1 VVVILP
7 FCLLSKAVALSVWG
21 GNNCPVESV
30 SWDDIQTF
38 ITKLNAMR
46 QGTYALPTEAQWE
59 YAARASSTTAF
70 ANGGITE
77 LYCGYDANLD
87 AMGWYC

>member
-1 VVVILP
+1 
-7 FCLLSKAVALSVWG
+7 VWG

-38 ITKLNAMR
+38 ITKLNAMG
-46 QGTYALPTEAQWE
+46 QGTYALPTASTVGVCCKG
-59 YAARASSTTAF
+59 SSTIAL
-70 ANGGITE
+70 ANGITE

-87 AMGWYC
+87 AMGWYCYNSGTRPIL